1 MQHLEQVFEDMVEH
15 YAKLA
20 SHPGFYDY
28 ARHRVAQMMKEEP
41 RLWGTLGERVKKRL
55 EEMKHES
62 GAGLPAGRPVSE
74 PQER

>member
-1 MQHLEQVFEDMVEH
+1 MQEDTFNRFVEH

-41 RLWGTLGERVKKRL
+41 RLWGMLGERVKKRL
-55 EEMKHES
+55 EEMKNADGNS
-62 GAGLPAGRPVSE
+62 
-74 PQER
+74 